1 MRGDAMKKQISVA
14 NLVMLIG
21 GAITFLFSFFDF
33 IGSGDIGTSAWGSGL
48 FPLATIPAILGGAM
62 VVICVLEQVGTK
74 LPDEILTFNWKQIL
88 VTWGITS
95 LAIMVAYLVLD
106 KSPLSFKFCV
116 ILMLLGSIAMAVGSI
131 LAILGKGD
139 NLLSLPGG
147 SSGTSGTTTSGTTT
161 SGTTTSGTTTPPPPP
176 PSSTTPPPPPP
187 PPPPPS

>member
-1 MRGDAMKKQISVA
+1 MKRQISVA

-33 IGSGDIGTSAWGSGL
+33 IGSGDVGTSAWGSGL

-74 LPDEILTFNWKQIL
+74 LPDQILTFNWKQIL

-106 KSPLSFKFCV
+106 KSPLSFKFGG
-116 ILMLLGSIAMAVGSI
+116 ILMLIGSIAMAVGSI
-131 LAILGKGD
+131 LAILGKGM
-139 NLLSLPGG
+139 NMLSLPGG
-147 SSGTSGTTTSGTTT
+147 SSGTSSSAPPGPATPSGGTSGTTP
-161 SGTTTSGTTTPPPPP
+161 PPPPP
-176 PSSTTPPPPPP
+176 PSSTPPP

>member
-33 IGSGDIGTSAWGSGL
+33 IGSGDVGTSAWGSGL
-48 FPLATIPAILGGAM
+48 FPLATIPAVLGGAM

-74 LPDEILTFNWKQIL
+74 LPDEILTFNWRQIL
-88 VTWGITS
+88 VTWGVTS
-95 LAIMVAYLVLD
+95 LAIMVAYLILD
-106 KSPLSFKFCV
+106 KNPLSFKFGG

-131 LAILGKGD
+131 LAVLGKGT
-139 NLLSLPGG
+139 NMLSLPGG
-147 SSGTSGTTTSGTTT
+147 SSGTSGTTMSGTTPAPP
-161 SGTTTSGTTTPPPPP
+161 PPPPP
-176 PSSTTPPPPPP
+176 PSSTPPP